1 VAHHASI
8 HPASTRAV
16 PRACSAARSC
26 LYAGKSSLLRAL
38 SGEHEILVED
48 RLFATLDTLTRVVDI
63 GEGYRARVT
72 DTVGFIRKLPHQ
84 LVASFRAT
92 LEEAALTTK
101 IKAKMALDDVVKARS
116 IDVTTRGTTVTLSGV
131 VESKAEH
138 DRALALARETEGV
151 KDVIDNMKMLQPV
164 G

>member
-1 VAHHASI
+1 MSI
-8 HPASTRAV
+8 LRLLLAV
-16 PRACSAARSC
+16 VLIVVVGAFVMG
-26 LYAGKSSLLRAL
+26 YL
-38 SGEHEILVED
+38 SN
-48 RLFATLDTLTRVVDI
+48 RNQRVVTLPDRTETADTVARARDGAAQI
-63 GEGYRARVT
+63 GEKAGEAAT
-72 DTVGFIRKLPHQ
+72 TVG
-84 LVASFRAT
+84 AT

-101 IKAKMALDDVVKARS
+101 IKAKMALDDLVKARS

>member
-1 VAHHASI
+1 MSILRLLLAVVLIAVIAAFVMGYLSNRNTQAVNLPDRAQTAETVARAREGAAEI
-8 HPASTRAV
+8 GEKAGVAAST
-16 PRACSAARSC
+16 
-26 LYAGKSSLLRAL
+26 
-38 SGEHEILVED
+38 
-48 RLFATLDTLTRVVDI
+48 
-63 GEGYRARVT
+63 
-72 DTVGFIRKLPHQ
+72 VG
-84 LVASFRAT
+84 AT

-138 DRALALARETEGV
+138 DRAMALARETEGV
-151 KDVIDNMKMLQPV
+151 TDVIDDMKMLQRV

>member
-1 VAHHASI
+1 MSILRLLLAVVLIAVIAAFVMGYLSNRNTQAVNLPDRAQTAETVARAREGAAEI
-8 HPASTRAV
+8 GEKAGVAAST
-16 PRACSAARSC
+16 
-26 LYAGKSSLLRAL
+26 
-38 SGEHEILVED
+38 
-48 RLFATLDTLTRVVDI
+48 
-63 GEGYRARVT
+63 
-72 DTVGFIRKLPHQ
+72 VG
-84 LVASFRAT
+84 AT

-138 DRALALARETEGV
+138 DRAMALARETEGV
-151 KDVIDNMKMLQPV
+151 TDVIDNMKMLQPV